1 MHELAIAQQ
10 LIDTATAAMPP
21 DDNIR
26 LVALQVQLGP
36 LAGVSSAELA
46 FGFDVVAAGTPFAG
60 VRLEIEDVPVV
71 VYCAQCQA
79 EFPLDTPVFPLV
91 CPVCGTMAVRIV
103 RGKELTL
110 KSFEVSDDA
119 ASA

>member
-10 LIDTATAAMPP
+10 LIDTAAAAIPP
-21 DDNIR
+21 TDTMR
-26 LVALQVQLGP
+26 MVALQVQLGP
-36 LAGVSSAELA
+36 LAGVSKAELV
-46 FGFDVVAAGTPFAG
+46 FGFDIVAAGTPFAD

-71 VYCAQCQA
+71 ISCAQCQA
-79 EFPLDTPVFPLV
+79 EYTLEPPLFPLA
-91 CPVCGTMAVRIV
+91 CPTCGTMAVRVV

-119 ASA
+119 AGA

>member
-1 MHELAIAQQ
+1 M
-10 LIDTATAAMPP
+10 
-21 DDNIR
+21 R

-36 LAGVSSAELA
+36 LAGVSKAELA
-46 FGFDVVAAGTPFAG
+46 FGFEVVAAGTPLAG

-71 VYCAQCQA
+71 ISCTQCQA
-79 EFPLDTPVFPLV
+79 EFTLDVALFPLS
-91 CPVCGTMAVRIV
+91 CPTCGTMAVRVV